1 MKIRIKY
8 FDNAKKI
15 DKIEKG
21 DWIDLSSTTDVYLKQ
36 GYHYMIPLG
45 VAMEL
50 PKGYEAHV
58 APRSSSFKKYGFLV
72 TNSFGIIDSSY
83 CGDNDQWFLS
93 VYATRD
99 SVISKGDRICQFR
112 IMENQP
118 SIEFEEVEHLNNNDR
133 GGFGS
138 TDIN

>member
-15 DKIEKG
+15 EKIPQG
-21 DWIDLSSTTDVYLKQ
+21 DWIDLTANADMDLEQ
-36 GYHYMIPLG
+36 GGHYFIPLG

-50 PKGYEAHV
+50 PNGYEAHV
-58 APRSSSFKKYGFLV
+58 APRSSSFKHWGFLV

-93 VYATRD
+93 VYATRNTH
-99 SVISKGDRICQFR
+99 ISKGDRICQFR
-112 IMENQP
+112 VVEKQP
-118 SIEFEEVEHLNNNDR
+118 QIDFEEVDILGNSDR
-133 GGFGS
+133 GGCGS
-138 TDIN
+138 TGVN